1 MKKIAIVGNIA
12 SGKSLVEKFLREE
25 GYKTLDTDEITH
37 SLLLNNNSVIQ
48 AFKDFDILEENQIS
62 RKKLGQIVFSNP
74 KMKQVLENILH
85 PQIKN
90 EINKFFNLNQD
101 EKAAFVSVPLLFEA
115 GMENMFE
122 TIIFIEADDDLRL
135 ERLIKR
141 NGFTPED
148 AKNRMYAQMPQEE
161 KIKKSDYVLTNSST
175 MEELKKQVQN
185 CLKIILSDS

>member
-141 NGFTPED
+141 NGFTLED